1 MKVLENMSINSIFRG
16 EASLVTLKIPFIGF
30 LVGFIND
37 LLVIFFD
44 TIVVAVTL
52 SNILGTLRQ
61 SRDFQAFYAK
71 SLTRV
76 LVEQGTQSHFNSM

>member
-1 MKVLENMSINSIFRG
+1 MSINTIFSG
-16 EASLVTLKIPFIGF
+16 ETSLVTLRIPIMCF
-30 LVGFIND
+30 LVGFISD

-52 SNILGTLRQ
+52 ANTLGTLRQ
-61 SRDFQAFYAK
+61 SGEFQAFHAK

-76 LVEQGTQSHFNSM
+76 LAEQSM